1 MDGAETSSNFKDA
14 RGALS
19 AGRFWTSGNGRKGK
33 FPMTRSVLTA
43 DVITAMAL
51 WIAWPDTSLAHG
63 YLVRSFPA
71 AKSHLTHS
79 PHRIDLLFSLMMDP
93 IYSVVQL
100 QDEHG
105 TVLAEKAQTERSRQ
119 FSMDAPTL
127 QPGKY
132 HLVYRMLAPDGDLLQ
147 GRVDFAVD

>member
-1 MDGAETSSNFKDA
+1 
-14 RGALS
+14 ALS
-19 AGRFWTSGNGRKGK
+19 
-33 FPMTRSVLTA
+33 
-43 DVITAMAL
+43 
-51 WIAWPDTSLAHG
+51 IAWPETSLAHG

-79 PHRIDLLFSLMMDP
+79 PRHIDLLFSLKMDP

-105 TVLAEKAQTERSRQ
+105 TVLAEKSQTQRSRQ
-119 FSMDAPTL
+119 FSMNAPAL
-127 QPGKY
+127 QPGNY

-147 GRVDFAVD
+147 GRVDFVVD